1 MENLQQCPCCLSNDI
16 SANGNL
22 KDYYVSQESF
32 STAKCNNCGFVFTN
46 PRPDIN
52 EIGKYYQ
59 SANYMSHHTSSTSFF
74 HKLYRLVRNHM
85 YNKKMDRIASHL
97 NRNIQS
103 STFLDYGAASGDF
116 LSFCISQGVT
126 QVSGVEQDATCR
138 KIALDQHGVFL
149 KAPEE
154 LTNFPDA
161 SFDVITLWHV
171 LEHVHNLDAVILG
184 FHKLLNEKGILVISV
199 PNVDALD
206 RVIYQEYWSA
216 YDVPRHLYHFNKK
229 TISTLMD
236 RLGFK
241 LENTYPL
248 IFDSYY
254 ISLHSEWYKKSGKI
268 AAILKAIKNG
278 FLSNWSARK
287 TGNYS
292 SLIYVFTKK

>member
-1 MENLQQCPCCLSNDI
+1 MENIELCPCCVSNDI
-16 SANGNL
+16 SSNGQL
-22 KDYYVSQESF
+22 KDYYVSGETF
-32 STAKCNNCGFVFTN
+32 STSKCNNCGFVFTN

-59 SANYMSHHTSSTSFF
+59 SANYTSHHASDTSLF
-74 HKLYRLVRNHM
+74 HKLYRLVRNYM
-85 YNKKMDRIASHL
+85 YNKKMSRIASHL
-97 NRNIQS
+97 NRNIQAS
-103 STFLDYGAASGDF
+103 AFLDYGAASGDF
-116 LSFCISQGVT
+116 LSYCISVGIT
-126 QVSGVEQDATCR
+126 QVSGVEQDAVCR

-149 KAPEE
+149 KSPREMADFKE
-154 LTNFPDA
+154 A

-171 LEHVHNLDAVILG
+171 LEHIHNLDEMIQH
-184 FHKLLNEKGILVISV
+184 FHHLLNENGILVISV

-206 RVIYQEYWSA
+206 RVMYEEYWSA

-229 TISTLMD
+229 TISTLMS